1 MTKPKNRSTSIRKV
15 KRKVPSGESREYYI
29 RRKKKPKASCAI
41 CHSPLRGIGSGSKSE
56 RRPTRRF
63 GGNLCHRCSAR
74 VLVEAQRVR
83 EKAKSLDDVELL
95 YRRYVQGL
103 V

>member
-15 KRKVPSGESREYYI
+15 KRRVQSGESREYFRR
-29 RRKKKPKASCAI
+29 RRKKPRASCAL
-41 CHSPLRGIGSGSKSE
+41 CRSPLRGIGSGAKSE
-56 RRPTRRF
+56 RKPMRKF

-83 EKAKSLDDVELL
+83 EKTKSIEDVDML